1 MSGNSRRCHPGPG
14 KGKAVKSLSQSRVK
28 VVGSGR
34 GRARKGPEVFLA
46 AQRAC
51 HWVGL
56 DGGAGADRESLPQL
70 GVRAA
75 TGERVGSSC
84 GMELNGPEKKVG
96 ELVPVFKE
104 LVLL

>member
-1 MSGNSRRCHPGPG
+1 M
-14 KGKAVKSLSQSRVK
+14 KSLSRSGVK
-28 VVGSGR
+28 LVGSGR
-34 GRARKGPEVFLA
+34 GRERKGPEVFLA

-56 DGGAGADRESLPQL
+56 DGGVGVDREFLPQL

-75 TGERVGSSC
+75 TGVGS
-84 GMELNGPEKKVG
+84 GQQLWDELNGMEKKVG